1 MRINKVHTTQKAEE
15 SSSLKNQELLFLRRP
30 EITLDDRLNLGIAGL
45 GSAYRD
51 CTIATLKTRYKVSHT
66 FIYNQ
71 SKILKTHA
79 AALFGVKQTTKSSP
93 LDEVLKSI
101 RFFLEGKLETKGA
114 LQGLSNLASS
124 IGIKYYSTNFISEL
138 LQIAGSLL
146 DKTYKSESSLPLL
159 VTFLCDEVYS
169 GGQAILVTLEAQSMM
184 VLDIRLVNGSLV
196 AADWEE
202 SFADLSK
209 HEVLPNRIIKD
220 QGKQMAAAVKALP
233 SQTIIGADTFH
244 AIPHRL
250 GLYHCRLQKAVDL
263 AKTKELDRAN
273 RFANT
278 KYYKTALK
286 KETEWEM
293 AKFNTL
299 QAIDYLEWFDE
310 HYFNMIRQLR
320 PFTSKGVP
328 RDKASA
334 EIIIKQSLEALA
346 LLPIPTLQKQLDH
359 IEGLLENGQLLHFM
373 DQVPVLYQ
381 DLQQILEVD
390 TCWLWMLYWQW
401 DKKSYQTH
409 SPKVSER
416 AKQETL
422 AAKELLI
429 EYYQQ
434 RYPKQGMNHFELLQK
449 QVFSTLNHIVQASS
463 LVETFNSI
471 LKPFI
476 NSARGQVSQELLN
489 LVQFYH
495 NHRVFKRG
503 KRQNKAPIEL
513 LTGNCLEKHWLDL
526 LMDKIKYAFEQHQV
540 TSLKELHRLICS
552 KHEIIETETS
562 HQITLT
568 QLNTAA

>member
-1 MRINKVHTTQKAEE
+1 MQINKIHTTQKAEE
-15 SSSLKNQELLFLRRP
+15 SSSLKNQELLFIRRP
-30 EITLDDRLNLGIAGL
+30 ELTPADRLNLGIAGL

-79 AALFGVKQTTKSSP
+79 AALFGVKQTVKSTN
-93 LDEVLKSI
+93 LNEVLKSI

-114 LQGLSNLASS
+114 LQGLSNFARSL
-124 IGIKYYSTNFISEL
+124 GIKYYSTNFISEL
-138 LQIAGSLL
+138 LQVAGSLL
-146 DKTYKSESSLPLL
+146 NKTYRSESPLI

-209 HEVLPNRIIKD
+209 HEVRPNRIIKD

-250 GLYHCRLQKAVDL
+250 GLFHCRLQKAVDL

-434 RYPKQGMNHFELLQK
+434 CYPKQGMNHFELLQK
-449 QVFSTLNHIVQASS
+449 QVFSTLDEIVQASS

-503 KRQNKAPIEL
+503 KRQNNAPIEL
-513 LTGNCLEKHWLDL
+513 LTGQPLKKHWIDL
-526 LMDKIKYAFEQHQV
+526 LMDKIKYAFEQHKV
-540 TSLKELHRLICS
+540 TSLKELHRLICP
-552 KHEIIETETS
+552 KKQAVEEETNQLTATIE
-562 HQITLT
+562 LK
-568 QLNTAA
+568 AAA